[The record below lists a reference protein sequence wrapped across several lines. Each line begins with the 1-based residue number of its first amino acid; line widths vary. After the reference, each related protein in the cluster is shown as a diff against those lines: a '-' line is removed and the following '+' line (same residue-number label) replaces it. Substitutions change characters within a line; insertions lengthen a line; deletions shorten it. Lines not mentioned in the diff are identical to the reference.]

1 MTTANIIPV
10 NVGLAPNDGL
20 GDPLRTSF
28 QLLNQDVQQL
38 GNRVQ
43 TGLPGGGNVAN
54 LAGEPG
60 DQVGWISFDPNHL
73 YYCWGNYANAGG
85 SNIWNQIDIAGNA
98 STLSNGT
105 SNVSIPVAD
114 AQVNIYAGGNLVANF
129 IPADPSGNTGAS
141 FTGNVSVA
149 GNLNVIG
156 SINYSNT
163 TQTVTTDPIIE
174 LAANNVSDFI
184 DIGFVGQFVT
194 GNTGN
199 QYTGLI
205 RQASTG
211 TYKLF
216 SNIFIEPANTID
228 FTNAIYNTL
237 EVGNI
242 QAGFGN
248 IVTAGNVNTGNLN
261 VTTNAI
267 VSGNVTAS
275 NFATLGNVSASNT
288 VNAGNLAVTGRANVT
303 GNITAIGNIAGTFL
317 LGNGQFLTGVY
328 DNASAQVYLSNLTS
342 NVTTTA
348 NIQANAMIANL
359 FVGSTVSANT
369 ANISGN
375 ATVVGNL
382 TANYFLGNGQFLT
395 GVVSSYDDS
404 NVANYLP
411 TYPGNLVSLTGNVIT
426 TANIQAEAVI
436 ANLFIGPAITANSA
450 NINGNATVT
459 GNLNANYFLGN
470 GAFLSGVTQYSN
482 SAVANYLP
490 TYTGNLVSLAGD
502 VITTANIQANNVLG
516 NTVTASGNVEAN
528 NVVASNNVSAA
539 TITTSGLA
547 NVYALSSVT
556 SISGFIA
563 NVTVLNADDVNAN
576 SVYVNGSI
584 DVGGNIGNTDPLA
597 AANSYIFGNGA
608 FITSLNFNYSN
619 ANIADYLPTYT
630 GNLVSLGGDVIT
642 IANIQSGN
650 ANIINTL
657 NVTNANAVDIFASA
671 NITANGNVNA
681 NFINGNIANTTGG
694 YGNLNVADY
703 LSSNAVFDMTL
714 NGNITLTSLDGNI
727 VLVGDVVASEIYA
740 SGNAATGNIGRI
752 STTGNIYADRN
763 IQANSELSGNTLF
776 VVNQANVGSLVVLA
790 NASITGNVSANYY
803 TGNGSQL
810 TGVSNYA
817 NANAVAYGEA
827 GWGGNIVPNANA
839 TYSLGN
845 STNYWS
851 NVWVAGN
858 TLYLGGT
865 PLGMG
870 AGNVLTVNGNSVLI
884 NGTNASV
891 TTTGNIGGGN
901 LAITSQANVGT
912 LNATGNITGG
922 NIAVTGN
929 VNGTGLTLTGNISSQ
944 VTYGAF
950 YSNVTQTNSNVGNAI
965 PITYNNI
972 SIQNGVVIVANT
984 EITIRKTGIYNIQF
998 SVQLEKTSSGTSEI
1012 YIWLDKNGTNVPN
1025 SGGQVELDGN
1035 GAKSVSSWNYVVS
1048 ATANDYYR
1056 LMWLSASADV
1066 QHTAIVASGQI
1077 PAVPSVI
1084 LTVVPVGA

>member
-1 MTTANIIPV
+1 MTTANIVPV

-43 TGLPGGGNVAN
+43 TALPGGGNVAN
-54 LAGEPG
+54 LAGSPT
-60 DQVGWISFDPNHL
+60 DQVGWITFDPNYL
-73 YYCWGNYANAGG
+73 YYCWGNYANAAGG
-85 SNIWNQIDIAGNA
+85 NIWNQIDITGNA
-98 STLSNGT
+98 TTIANGT
-105 SNVSIPVAD
+105 SNITIPSANSEVY
-114 AQVNIYAGGNLVANF
+114 IYAGGNLVANF
-129 IPADPSGNTGAS
+129 IPTDVTGNTSAA
-141 FTGNVSVA
+141 FTGNVSIA

-156 SINYSNT
+156 NINYSNT

-174 LAANNVSDFI
+174 LAANNISDFI

-216 SNIFIEPANTID
+216 SNIFIEPANTIN
-228 FTNAIYNTL
+228 FANAVYNTL

-248 IVTAGNVNTGNLN
+248 IVTTGNVNTGNIN
-261 VTTNAI
+261 VTSAAIITGNATAA
-267 VSGNVTAS
+267 NFVTA
-275 NFATLGNVSASNT
+275 GNVSATNT
-288 VNAGNLAVTGRANVT
+288 INAGNVSVSGQANVT
-303 GNITAIGNIAGTFL
+303 GNINAIGNIAGTFI
-317 LGNGQFLTGVY
+317 LGNGAFLSGMY
-328 DNASAQVYLSNLTS
+328 SNANATAFLANLTS

-348 NIQANAMIANL
+348 NVQANAMIANL
-359 FVGSTVSANT
+359 FVGSTISANT

-375 ATVVGNL
+375 ATVTGNL
-382 TANYFLGNGQFLT
+382 NANFFLGNGQFLT
-395 GVVSSYDDS
+395 GVISNYNDS
-404 NVANYLP
+404 NVANFLP
-411 TYPGNLVSLTGNVIT
+411 TYTGNLVSLTGNVTT
-426 TANIQAEAVI
+426 TANIQANAVI

-459 GNLNANYFLGN
+459 GNLNANFFLGN
-470 GAFLSGVTQYSN
+470 GQFLTGVVSSYNNSN
-482 SAVANYLP
+482 VANYLP
-490 TYTGNLVSLAGD
+490 TYTGNLASLTGN
-502 VITTANIQANNVLG
+502 VTTTANVQANNILS
-516 NTVTASGNVEAN
+516 NTLTVSGNI
-528 NVVASNNVSAA
+528 SAGNINSTN
-539 TITTSGLA
+539 TILTNTIITSGLA
-547 NVYALSSVT
+547 NVNSLLAVNNVVTDTALVT
-556 SISGFIA
+556 TLTAGGNITGA
-563 NVTVLNADDVNAN
+563 NLQVFGN
-576 SVYVNGSI
+576 I
-584 DVGGNIGNTDPLA
+584 EFGGNIGNSNVLVA
-597 AANSYIFGNGA
+597 AGTYIFGNGA
-608 FITSLNFNYSN
+608 FITGLNFSNYSN
-619 ANIADYLPTYT
+619 ADVANYLPTYT
-630 GNLVSLGGDVIT
+630 GGLDSMLG
-642 IANIQSGN
+642 NISGGN

-657 NVTNANAVDIFASA
+657 VAGTANAFNINATSNVTAG
-671 NITANGNVNA
+671 GNVTA
-681 NFINGNIANTTGG
+681 AFINGNIANTTGG

-740 SGNAATGNIGRI
+740 SGNTATGNIGRI

-817 NANAVAYGEA
+817 NANAVAHGEA

-912 LNATGNITGG
+912 LNATGNIAGS
-922 NIAVTGN
+922 NIVASAN
-929 VNGTGLTLTGNISSQ
+929 VVASGVVLSGNISYTP
-944 VTYGAF
+944 TYGYF
-950 YSNVTQTNSNVGNAI
+950 YDTNTQPNSNVGNAI
-965 PITYNNI
+965 PMSFNTAD
-972 SIQNGVVIVANT
+972 IQNGVVIVANT
-984 EITIRKTGIYNIQF
+984 QITIRKTGIYNIQF
-998 SVQLEKTSSGTSEI
+998 SAQVTKADAGVDLI
-1012 YIWLDKNGTNVPN
+1012 YVWLDKNGNTVSN
-1025 SGGQVELDGN
+1025 SGGEVYLQGG
-1035 GAKSVSSWNYVVS
+1035 GARTIVTWNYVVS
-1048 ATANDYYR
+1048 AAANDYYR
-1056 LMWLSASADV
+1056 LMWSSTDSQVSLLYI
-1066 QHTAIVASGQI
+1066 TAAGPVPGI
-1077 PAVPSVI
+1077 PSVI
-1084 LTVVPVGA
+1084 LSVVPVGA

>member
-1 MTTANIIPV
+1 MTTANIVPV

-43 TGLPGGGNVAN
+43 TALPGGGNVAN
-54 LAGEPG
+54 LAGSPT
-60 DQVGWISFDPNHL
+60 DQVGWITFDPNYL
-73 YYCWGNYANAGG
+73 YYCWGNYANAAGG
-85 SNIWNQIDIAGNA
+85 NIWNQIDITGNA
-98 STLSNGT
+98 TTIANGT
-105 SNVSIPVAD
+105 SNITIPSANSEVY
-114 AQVNIYAGGNLVANF
+114 IYAGGNLVANF
-129 IPADPSGNTGAS
+129 VPNDVTGNTNAA
-141 FTGNVSVA
+141 FTGNVSIA

-156 SINYSNT
+156 NINYSNT

-174 LAANNVSDFI
+174 LAANNISDFI

-216 SNIFIEPANTID
+216 SNIFIEPANTIN
-228 FTNAIYNTL
+228 FANAVYNTL

-248 IVTAGNVNTGNLN
+248 IVTTGNVDTGNIN
-261 VTTNAI
+261 VTSAAIITGNATAA
-267 VSGNVTAS
+267 NFVTA
-275 NFATLGNVSASNT
+275 GNVSATNT
-288 VNAGNLAVTGRANVT
+288 VNAGNVSVSGQANVT
-303 GNITAIGNIAGTFL
+303 GNINAIGNVSGTFI
-317 LGNGQFLTGVY
+317 LGNGAFLSGMY
-328 DNASAQVYLSNLTS
+328 SNANATAFLANLTS

-348 NIQANAMIANL
+348 NVQANAMIANL
-359 FVGSTVSANT
+359 FVGSTISANT

-375 ATVVGNL
+375 ATVTGNL
-382 TANYFLGNGQFLT
+382 NANFFLGNGQFLT
-395 GVVSSYDDS
+395 GVISNYNDS
-404 NVANYLP
+404 NVANFLP
-411 TYPGNLVSLTGNVIT
+411 TYTGNLVSLTGNVTT

-459 GNLNANYFLGN
+459 GNLNANFFLGN
-470 GAFLSGVTQYSN
+470 GQFLTGVVSSYNDSN
-482 SAVANYLP
+482 VANYLP
-490 TYTGNLVSLAGD
+490 TYTGNLVSLTGN
-502 VITTANIQANNVLG
+502 VTTTANVQANNILS
-516 NTVTASGNVEAN
+516 NTLIVSGNI
-528 NVVASNNVSAA
+528 SAGNINSTN
-539 TITTSGLA
+539 TILTNTIITSGLA
-547 NVYALSSVT
+547 NVNSLLAVNNVVTDTALVT
-556 SISGFIA
+556 TLTAGGNITGA
-563 NVTVLNADDVNAN
+563 NLQVFGN
-576 SVYVNGSI
+576 I
-584 DVGGNIGNTDPLA
+584 EFGGNIGNSNVLVA
-597 AANSYIFGNGA
+597 AGTYIFGNGA
-608 FITSLNFNYSN
+608 FITGLNFSNYSN
-619 ANIADYLPTYT
+619 ADVANYLPTYT
-630 GNLVSLGGDVIT
+630 GGLDAMLG
-642 IANIQSGN
+642 NISGGN

-657 NVTNANAVDIFASA
+657 VAGTANAFDINATSNVTAG
-671 NITANGNVNA
+671 GNVTA
-681 NFINGNIANTTGG
+681 AFFNGNIANTTGG
-694 YGNLNVADY
+694 YSNTQVASY
-703 LSSNAVFDMTL
+703 LSSNAAFDIL
-714 NGNITLTSLDGNI
+714 FDGNI
-727 VLVGDVVASEIYA
+727 YTDGEVHAASIFA
-740 SGNAATGNIGRI
+740 TGNTLTGNIGFI
-752 STTGNIYADRN
+752 STTGNIYSN
-763 IQANSELSGNTLF
+763 QTIEAN
-776 VVNQANVGSLVVLA
+776 ANVIANGLLVFNTVTA
-790 NASITGNVSANYY
+790 NGLQINGNANVTGNISANYFL
-803 TGNGSQL
+803 GNGSQL

-817 NANAVAYGEA
+817 NANAVAHGEA

-884 NGTNASV
+884 NGTDASV

-901 LAITSQANVGT
+901 LVITSQANVGT
-912 LNATGNITGG
+912 LNATGNIAGG

-929 VNGTGLTLTGNISSQ
+929 VNGTGLTLTGNITSQ

-972 SIQNGVVIVANT
+972 DIQNGVVIVANT

-998 SVQLEKTSSGTSEI
+998 SVQLEKTSSGASEI
-1012 YIWLDKNGTNVPN
+1012 YIWLDKNGTNVPD
-1025 SGGQVELDGN
+1025 SGGQVELVGN
-1035 GAKSVSSWNYVVS
+1035 GAKSIATWNYVVS

-1056 LMWLSASADV
+1056 LLWLSASADV

-1077 PAVPSVI
+1077 PAIPSVI
-1084 LTVVPVGA
+1084 LTVIPVGA